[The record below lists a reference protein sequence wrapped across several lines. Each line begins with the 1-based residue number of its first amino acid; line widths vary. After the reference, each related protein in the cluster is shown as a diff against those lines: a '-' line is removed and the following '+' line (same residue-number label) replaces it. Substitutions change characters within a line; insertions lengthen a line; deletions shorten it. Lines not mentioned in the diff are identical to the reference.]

1 MSSNCLT
8 GKTAND
14 VGVCDRHHYQRVS
27 WLAFRDA
34 GAGIA
39 GAMLGVSS
47 EMYFYAVAEG
57 EKLLRITIVQ
67 QHPTSANSSLSGLTW
82 VLNKMALNE
91 IKGRLALITGAS
103 GG

>member
-1 MSSNCLT
+1 MRTDATISACLLLIIP
-8 GKTAND
+8 N
-14 VGVCDRHHYQRVS
+14 S
-27 WLAFRDA
+27 

-39 GAMLGVSS
+39 GTMLGVSS

-57 EKLLRITIVQ
+57 GKLLRITIVQ
-67 QHPTSANSSLSGLTW
+67 QRPTSANSSLSGLTW

>member
-57 EKLLRITIVQ
+57 GGKLFRSTIVQ
-67 QHPTSANSSLSGLTW
+67 QLP
-82 VLNKMALNE
+82 
-91 IKGRLALITGAS
+91 RLRIAHLAELD
-103 GG
+103 